1 MQNIGQRTV
10 QTKRQLVI
18 SIYVGYK
25 YYYQF
30 KYYFRKQ
37 IDETLISK
45 ILLSLQVGS
54 TTMFQYFIDLA
65 QDISSIGKERVLNIL
80 KQKVKIPGIPKGR
93 PMLRKSFF
101 QLPNN
106 VVNGS
111 KSLLLQRFN
120 SFIKKK
126 NILSFSFVR
135 HPFER

>member
-30 KYYFRKQ
+30 KYYSRKQ

-54 TTMFQYFIDLA
+54 TTMLQYFVDLA
-65 QDISSIGKERVLNIL
+65 QDISSIAKERILNIL
-80 KQKVKIPGIPKGR
+80 KQKFQIPR
-93 PMLRKSFF
+93 PILKVPLIYKSFI
-101 QLPNN
+101 QLPKN

-111 KSLLLQRFN
+111 KSLLLQRVN

>member
-10 QTKRQLVI
+10 QMKRQLVI

-30 KYYFRKQ
+30 KYYSRKQ

-54 TTMFQYFIDLA
+54 TTMLQYFVDLA
-65 QDISSIGKERVLNIL
+65 QDISSIAKERILNIL
-80 KQKVKIPGIPKGR
+80 KQKFQIPR
-93 PMLRKSFF
+93 PILKVPLIYKSFI
-101 QLPNN
+101 QLPKN

-111 KSLLLQRFN
+111 KSLLLQRVN